1 MAEKENVGT
10 QNNEVENAK
19 DKKIAEL
26 QAEIEKLKKENSYD
40 EIKEKYTKAME
51 VKDNEILEL
60 KNKNKELESKTDEAL
75 DKLGI
80 EVKERLEQ
88 NEKFKKMQAMVNELE
103 NERADATI
111 DTLIKKGVIL
121 GKQKESAKKLFMQDP
136 DLFDELY
143 ADAKPVINTESK
155 PKARKINNVAK
166 GLDYLVD

>member
-1 MAEKENVGT
+1 MTDKEIKE
-10 QNNEVENAK
+10 EVVDVK
-19 DKKIAEL
+19 DKEIAEL
-26 QAEIEKLKKENSYD
+26 KAKIEELEKENSYD
-40 EIKEKYTKAME
+40 EIKEKYVKAME

-88 NEKFKKMQAMVNELE
+88 NEKFKKMQDMVNELE

-121 GKQKESAKKLFMQDP
+121 GKQKESAKKLFIQDP

-143 ADAKPVINTESK
+143 ADAKPVIDTESK

>member
-1 MAEKENVGT
+1 MSEEEI
-10 QNNEVENAK
+10 NNQQETVDAK

-26 QAEIEKLKKENSYD
+26 KAEIEELKKQDTYED
-40 EIKEKYTKAME
+40 IKEKYTKAME

-60 KNKNKELESKTDEAL
+60 KNKNKDLEAKTDDAL
-75 DKLGI
+75 DKLGQ
-80 EVKERLEQ
+80 EVKERLEE
-88 NEKFKKMQAMVNELE
+88 NEKFKKMQEMVAELE

-111 DTLIKKGVIL
+111 DTLVKKGVIL

-143 ADAKPVINTESK
+143 ADAKPVIDTDAK
-155 PKARKINNVAK
+155 PKAKRINNVAK

>member
-1 MAEKENVGT
+1 MTEEGNN
-10 QNNEVENAK
+10 QNEDVVELK
-19 DKKIAEL
+19 DKEIAEL
-26 QAEIEKLKKENSYD
+26 KAKIEELKNENSYN

-51 VKDNEILEL
+51 IKDNEIFEL
-60 KNKNKELESKTDEAL
+60 KNKNKELELKTDEAL

-88 NEKFKKMQAMVNELE
+88 NEKFKKMQDMVNELE

-143 ADAKPVINTESK
+143 ADAKPVIDTESK

>member
-1 MAEKENVGT
+1 M
-10 QNNEVENAK
+10 K
-19 DKKIAEL
+19 DKEIAEL
-26 QAEIEKLKKENSYD
+26 KAKIEELEKDNSYD
-40 EIKEKYTKAME
+40 EIKEKYVKAME
-51 VKDNEILEL
+51 IKDNEILEL

-88 NEKFKKMQAMVNELE
+88 NEKFKKMQNMVNELE

-143 ADAKPVINTESK
+143 ADAKPVIDTESK

>member
-1 MAEKENVGT
+1 MTDKEIKE
-10 QNNEVENAK
+10 EVVDVK
-19 DKKIAEL
+19 DKEIAEL
-26 QAEIEKLKKENSYD
+26 KAKIEELEKENSYD

-88 NEKFKKMQAMVNELE
+88 NEKFKKMQDMVNELE
-103 NERADATI
+103 NERADASI

-143 ADAKPVINTESK
+143 ADAKPVIDTESK

>member
-1 MAEKENVGT
+1 MTEEGKN
-10 QNNEVENAK
+10 QNEDVVELK
-19 DKKIAEL
+19 DKEIAEL
-26 QAEIEKLKKENSYD
+26 KAKIEELEKENSYD
-40 EIKEKYTKAME
+40 EIKEKYTKAIE
-51 VKDNEILEL
+51 IKDNEILEL

-88 NEKFKKMQAMVNELE
+88 NEKFKKMQDMVNELE

-143 ADAKPVINTESK
+143 ADAKPVIDTGSK

>member
-1 MAEKENVGT
+1 MTEEGNN
-10 QNNEVENAK
+10 QNEDVVELK
-19 DKKIAEL
+19 DKEIAEL
-26 QAEIEKLKKENSYD
+26 KAKIEELEKDNSYN

-51 VKDNEILEL
+51 IKDNEIIEL
-60 KNKNKELESKTDEAL
+60 KNKNKELELKTDDAL

-88 NEKFKKMQAMVNELE
+88 NEKFKKMQDMVNELE

-143 ADAKPVINTESK
+143 ADAKPVIDTESK

>member
-1 MAEKENVGT
+1 MTDKEIKEEVVDVKEKE
-10 QNNEVENAK
+10 
-19 DKKIAEL
+19 IAEL
-26 QAEIEKLKKENSYD
+26 KAKIEKLEKENSYD

-88 NEKFKKMQAMVNELE
+88 NEKFKKMQDMVNELE

-143 ADAKPVINTESK
+143 ADAKPVIDTESK

>member
-1 MAEKENVGT
+1 MTDKEIKE
-10 QNNEVENAK
+10 EVVDVK
-19 DKKIAEL
+19 DKEIAEL
-26 QAEIEKLKKENSYD
+26 KAKIEKLEKENSYD

-103 NERADATI
+103 NERAEATI

-143 ADAKPVINTESK
+143 ADAKPVIDTESK

>member
-1 MAEKENVGT
+1 MTDKEIKE
-10 QNNEVENAK
+10 EVVDVK
-19 DKKIAEL
+19 DKEIAEL
-26 QAEIEKLKKENSYD
+26 KAKIEELEKENSYD

-88 NEKFKKMQAMVNELE
+88 NEKFKKMQGIVNELE

-143 ADAKPVINTESK
+143 ADAKPVIDTESK

>member
-1 MAEKENVGT
+1 MTEEGNN
-10 QNNEVENAK
+10 QNEDVVELK
-19 DKKIAEL
+19 DKEIAEL
-26 QAEIEKLKKENSYD
+26 KAKIEELENENTYQN
-40 EIKEKYTKAME
+40 IKEKYTKAME
-51 VKDNEILEL
+51 IKDNEIIEL

-88 NEKFKKMQAMVNELE
+88 NEKFKKMQDMVNELE

-143 ADAKPVINTESK
+143 ADAKPVIDTESK

>member
-1 MAEKENVGT
+1 MTDKEIKE
-10 QNNEVENAK
+10 EVVDVK
-19 DKKIAEL
+19 DKEIAEL
-26 QAEIEKLKKENSYD
+26 KAKIEELEKENSYD
-40 EIKEKYTKAME
+40 EIKEKYVKAME

-88 NEKFKKMQAMVNELE
+88 NEKFKKMQDMVNELE

-143 ADAKPVINTESK
+143 ADAKPVIDTESK

>member
-1 MAEKENVGT
+1 MTDKEIKE
-10 QNNEVENAK
+10 EVVDVK
-19 DKKIAEL
+19 DKEIAEL
-26 QAEIEKLKKENSYD
+26 KAKIEELEKENSYD

-88 NEKFKKMQAMVNELE
+88 NEKFKKMQGIVNELE

-143 ADAKPVINTESK
+143 ADAKPVIDTESK

-166 GLDYLVD
+166 GLDYLVY

>member
-1 MAEKENVGT
+1 MTDKEIKE
-10 QNNEVENAK
+10 EVVDVK
-19 DKKIAEL
+19 DKEIAEL
-26 QAEIEKLKKENSYD
+26 KAKIEELEKENSYD
-40 EIKEKYTKAME
+40 EIKEKYTKAMA

-88 NEKFKKMQAMVNELE
+88 NEKFKKMQDMVNELE

-143 ADAKPVINTESK
+143 ADAKPVIDTESK

>member
-1 MAEKENVGT
+1 MTGEGNNQKEEVVDVKEKE
-10 QNNEVENAK
+10 
-19 DKKIAEL
+19 IAEL
-26 QAEIEKLKKENSYD
+26 KAKIEELEKENSYD
-40 EIKEKYTKAME
+40 EIKEKYTKAIE
-51 VKDNEILEL
+51 IKDNEILEL

-88 NEKFKKMQAMVNELE
+88 NEKFKKMQNMVNELE

-143 ADAKPVINTESK
+143 ADAKPVIDTESK

>member
-1 MAEKENVGT
+1 MTEEGKNN
-10 QNNEVENAK
+10 QNADVVELK
-19 DKKIAEL
+19 DKEIAEL
-26 QAEIEKLKKENSYD
+26 KAKIEELENENSYD

-51 VKDNEILEL
+51 IKDNEILEL

-88 NEKFKKMQAMVNELE
+88 NEKFKKMQDMVNELE

-143 ADAKPVINTESK
+143 ADAKPVIDTESK

-166 GLDYLVD
+166 GLDYLID

>member
-1 MAEKENVGT
+1 MAEEENLDT
-10 QNNEVENAK
+10 QNNELENAK

-51 VKDNEILEL
+51 IKDNEILEL
-60 KNKNKELESKTDEAL
+60 KNKTDELEAKNDEAL
-75 DKLGI
+75 DKLGK
-80 EVKERLEQ
+80 EVKERLEE
-88 NEKFKKMQAMVNELE
+88 NEKFKKMEAMVRELE
-103 NERADATI
+103 NERAEATI
-111 DTLIKKGVIL
+111 DTLVKKGIIL
-121 GKQKESAKKLFMQDP
+121 GKQKDTAKKLFLQSP

-143 ADAKPVINTESK
+143 ADAKPVIDTESK

>member
-1 MAEKENVGT
+1 MTDKEIKEEVVDVKEKE
-10 QNNEVENAK
+10 
-19 DKKIAEL
+19 IAEL
-26 QAEIEKLKKENSYD
+26 KAKIEELEKENSYD

-88 NEKFKKMQAMVNELE
+88 NEKFKKMQDMVNELE

-143 ADAKPVINTESK
+143 ADAKPVIDTESK

>member
-1 MAEKENVGT
+1 MTDKEIKE
-10 QNNEVENAK
+10 EVVDVK
-19 DKKIAEL
+19 DKEIAEL
-26 QAEIEKLKKENSYD
+26 KAKIEELEKENSYD

-143 ADAKPVINTESK
+143 ADAKPVIDTESK

>member
-1 MAEKENVGT
+1 MTEEGNN
-10 QNNEVENAK
+10 QNEEVVELK
-19 DKKIAEL
+19 DKEIAEL
-26 QAEIEKLKKENSYD
+26 KAKIEELEKDNSYD
-40 EIKEKYTKAME
+40 EIKEKYVKAME
-51 VKDNEILEL
+51 IKDNEILEL

-88 NEKFKKMQAMVNELE
+88 NEKFKKMQNMVNELE

-143 ADAKPVINTESK
+143 ADAKPVIDTESK